1 MAFTYQNAVDLAR
14 IPLNDK
20 DKVRYTDDQLLSFA
34 NQAILAMPKRRPD
47 LFIGQFNNLPDGT
60 AALTDPLPI
69 EPGYAQLVADW
80 VTARA
85 EMSDDEFADSGR
97 ASVFA
102 NMFSSEAPL

>member
-1 MAFTYQNAVDLAR
+1 VAFTYQNIVDLAR

-34 NQAILAMPKRRPD
+34 NQGMMAFAKRRPD
-47 LFIGQFNNLPDGT
+47 VFVGQYNNMPAGNY
-60 AALTDPLPI
+60 ALTDLFPVDVSYVQQI
-69 EPGYAQLVADW
+69 ADW

-97 ASVFA
+97 AGVFG